1 MQDVPEGYEIL
12 LTVQGRTWTWTLR
25 RPAGIAASGQAP
37 DPETARRSS
46 LFAAFALSALAR
58 VGPRRF

>member
-37 DPETARRSS
+37 DPETARRSG

-58 VGPRRF
+58 VGARRF